1 LIFCNAFNP
10 IKEKIM
16 VYSGAF
22 RSTLPRANNS
32 TNTSQIDALTTLRDH
47 AAAAISATTNGT
59 PIEYP
64 FNAEESVK
72 VIINQAAY
80 SSYAADQAAYSSY
93 AAGTV
98 HWTLSLEVCDTV
110 GGTYRQVASIAPTV
124 AAGAALNGQ
133 EVFLSGEQINKT
145 FANARFLRIVA
156 TKLSTAGNLVFGAYL
171 VPSGH

>member
-1 LIFCNAFNP
+1 
-10 IKEKIM
+10 M
-16 VYSGAF
+16 VYSSAF

-80 SSYAADQAAYSSY
+80 SSYS
-93 AAGTV
+93 AGTV

-156 TKLSTAGNLVFGAYL
+156 TKLSTAGNLTFGAYL
-171 VPSGH
+171 VPSGR

>member
-1 LIFCNAFNP
+1 
-10 IKEKIM
+10 M

-22 RSTLPRANNS
+22 KSTLPRRAN
-32 TNTSQIDALTTLRDH
+32 TAQVDALTVLRDYT
-47 AAAAISATTNGT
+47 AAALSATTNGT

-64 FNAEESVK
+64 FTAEESVK

-80 SSYAADQAAYSSY
+80 SSYS
-93 AAGTV
+93 AGSV
-98 HWTLSLEVCDTV
+98 SWTLSLEVCDTV

-156 TKLSTAGNLVFGAYL
+156 TKLSTAGNLTFGAYL
-171 VPSGH
+171 VPSGC

>member
-72 VIINQAAY
+72 VIIN
-80 SSYAADQAAYSSY
+80 QAAYSSY

>member
-16 VYSGAF
+16 VYSSVF
-22 RSTLPRANNS
+22 KSTLPRANNS
-32 TNTSQIDALTTLRDH
+32 TNTSQIDALTTLRDYT
-47 AAAAISATTNGT
+47 AAAASATVNGT

-80 SSYAADQAAYSSY
+80 SGY

-124 AAGAALNGQ
+124 AAGAASNGQ
-133 EVFLSGEQINKT
+133 EVFLSGEQINKI
-145 FANARFLRIVA
+145 FANSRFLRIVA

>member
-1 LIFCNAFNP
+1 
-10 IKEKIM
+10 M

-22 RSTLPRANNS
+22 KSTLPRANNS
-32 TNTSQIDALTTLRDH
+32 TNTSQIDALTTLRDYTAT
-47 AAAAISATTNGT
+47 AASATTNGT

-64 FNAEESVK
+64 FTAEESVK

-80 SSYAADQAAYSSY
+80 SSYS
-93 AAGTV
+93 AGSV
-98 HWTLSLEVCDTV
+98 SWTLSLEVCDTV

-156 TKLSTAGNLVFGAYL
+156 TKLSTAGNLTFGAYL
-171 VPSGH
+171 VPSGC

>member
-1 LIFCNAFNP
+1 
-10 IKEKIM
+10 M
-16 VYSGAF
+16 VYSGVF
-22 RSTLPRANNS
+22 KSTLPRRAN
-32 TNTSQIDALTTLRDH
+32 TAQVDAVTVLRDYT
-47 AAAAISATTNGT
+47 AAAASATVNGT

-64 FNAEESVK
+64 FTAEESVK

-80 SSYAADQAAYSSY
+80 SSYS
-93 AAGTV
+93 AGSV
-98 HWTLSLEVCDTV
+98 SWTLSLEVCDTV

-124 AAGAALNGQ
+124 AAGAASNGQ

>member
-80 SSYAADQAAYSSY
+80 SGYS
-93 AAGTV
+93 AGTV

-171 VPSGH
+171 VPSGC

>member
-80 SSYAADQAAYSSY
+80 SGYS
-93 AAGTV
+93 AGTV

-156 TKLSTAGNLVFGAYL
+156 TKLSTAGNLVFGAYV